1 MVKKVVA
8 SLALAGSLA
17 MVGSGVAEAAP
28 GPNCTN
34 APAVIARLQS
44 EETHVASL
52 LSRLQ
57 GIAAHGGREARWL
70 QWPIAFLTRAEAG
83 LSAEVSALQVR
94 CPSSGSGSG
103 GGTISVD

>member
-17 MVGSGVAEAAP
+17 MVSSGVAEAAP

-44 EETHVASL
+44 EETHVASVL
-52 LSRLQ
+52 ARLQ

-70 QWPIAFLTRAEAG
+70 QWPIAFLTHAEAG
-83 LSAEVSALQVR
+83 LASEVSTLQAR
-94 CPSSGSGSG
+94 CPSSTGSGG